1 MKEIDEKEIS
11 DELINILRC
20 RKCDGD
26 RFAINGASVSCRECQ
41 NIREISEDGIL
52 LDRGLLEKDDA
63 EEKDWELL
71 KYESDTKQRY
81 QETSYAKR
89 YLNRYRKLRRPA
101 DVYHWFIA
109 RRERLVTKNLI
120 GPIASSLDLV
130 LDVPAGTGKL
140 AEVHRNF
147 NYSVL
152 ASDVSAGMLSVGRTH
167 WREGGGGF
175 LGMFQGDITDLCLRN
190 DVVDCSICLRL
201 MHRLPIGVLK
211 RGIRELARVSRKY
224 VLVSNGVGGWSLAK
238 LGNRVMP
245 LKHPDELMSLNAW
258 HEILK
263 EIGTI
268 EGEEYVARG
277 ISKEVVTLVKVHS

>member
-1 MKEIDEKEIS
+1 
-11 DELINILRC
+11 
-20 RKCDGD
+20 
-26 RFAINGASVSCRECQ
+26 
-41 NIREISEDGIL
+41 
-52 LDRGLLEKDDA
+52 
-63 EEKDWELL
+63 
-71 KYESDTKQRY
+71 
-81 QETSYAKR
+81 
-89 YLNRYRKLRRPA
+89 
-101 DVYHWFIA
+101 
-109 RRERLVTKNLI
+109 
-120 GPIASSLDLV
+120 
-130 LDVPAGTGKL
+130 
-140 AEVHRNF
+140 
-147 NYSVL
+147 
-152 ASDVSAGMLSVGRTH
+152 
-167 WREGGGGF
+167 
-175 LGMFQGDITDLCLRN
+175 MFQGDITDLCLRN